1 MTDTHVDDDASAGLS
16 TQPETDPAGDPA
28 VGIGLI
34 GWLRWAWR
42 TLTSMRAA
50 LVLLFLLAVAA
61 IPGSTF
67 PQRGANPIDVR
78 QYIADNPTWGPVL
91 DRLHM
96 FDVFASPWFVAIYL
110 LLMVSLTGCVLP
122 RAVAHWRAMRARPP
136 AAPLR
141 LARMPE
147 YREFE
152 VDVDPTTALTAAESV
167 LRRGRWRTD
176 AAAIGEPRGGWV
188 AGEKGYLRETGNLL
202 FHLSLL
208 ALLVA
213 VGFGSLFGAKGQV
226 IVREGS
232 SFANTVTQYDT
243 FSPGRLYSADQ
254 LVPFTMR
261 LDDFY
266 ATYQETG
273 MQRGSPREFGAT
285 VTVQASPGAA
295 PQTSTIGVNEPL
307 VVDGTKV
314 FLVGHG
320 YAPSFVIKDANGKV
334 LLNDS
339 VVFLPQD
346 GNFTSNGVIKVPD
359 ATPQLGFTSV
369 FLPTAEV
376 DPVRGGFSSFPAAT
390 RPEVFM
396 SVWRGNLG
404 LDSGIPQSVYKLDTS
419 KMERVGLKAL
429 TPGQTWTLPNGL
441 GTLTFT
447 GVHEYATFNV
457 ASDPGSG
464 WALAAAAMAVVGL
477 TLSLFIR
484 RRRVWV
490 RVKESAGGP
499 TLVEVAGLA
508 RTEAPG
514 LDTEVDSVVA
524 GIRSALERT

>member
-1 MTDTHVDDDASAGLS
+1 
-16 TQPETDPAGDPA
+16 
-28 VGIGLI
+28 
-34 GWLRWAWR
+34 
-42 TLTSMRAA
+42 
-50 LVLLFLLAVAA
+50 
-61 IPGSTF
+61 
-67 PQRGANPIDVR
+67 
-78 QYIADNPTWGPVL
+78 
-91 DRLHM
+91 
-96 FDVFASPWFVAIYL
+96 
-110 LLMVSLTGCVLP
+110 
-122 RAVAHWRAMRARPP
+122 
-136 AAPLR
+136 
-141 LARMPE
+141 MPE

-152 VDVDPTTALTAAESV
+152 VAADPATTLSAAQSV
-167 LRRGRWRTD
+167 LGRGRWRTD
-176 AAAIGEPRGGWV
+176 SSPVGEPRGGWI
-188 AGEKGYLRETGNLL
+188 AAEKGYLRETGNLL
-202 FHLSLL
+202 FHVSLL
-208 ALLVA
+208 GLLVA

-226 IVREGS
+226 IVREGT

-243 FSPGRLYSADQ
+243 FTPGRFYSADQ
-254 LVPFTMR
+254 LVPFTLR
-261 LDDFY
+261 LDDFS

-285 VTVQASPGAA
+285 VTVQASPGAT

-320 YAPSFVIKDANGKV
+320 YAPSFVIKDAKGKV
-334 LLNDS
+334 LLDDS
-339 VVFLPQD
+339 VVYLPQD

-396 SVWRGNLG
+396 SVWRGDLG
-404 LDSGIPQSVYKLDTS
+404 LNSGVPQSVYRLDTS
-419 KMERVGLKAL
+419 KMERLGLKAL

-441 GTLTFT
+441 GTVTFT

-464 WALAAAAMAVVGL
+464 WALLAAAVAVVGL

-490 RVKESAGGP
+490 RVKESADGS